1 MPETAVHVTD
11 DGKVIDPTTNK
22 VRILVHVR
30 GTLPVQNFEHLE
42 AQPDPPPPDISVIC
56 FQNSEIWYFSY
67 DPPKGTAEE
76 IMQFR
81 GAVLKKIQRR
91 DEMGTLELRG
101 DDRL

>member
-67 DPPKGTAEE
+67 DPKRHG
-76 IMQFR
+76 
-81 GAVLKKIQRR
+81 RR
-91 DEMGTLELRG
+91 DHAVPWCSLEKNSA
-101 DDRL
+101 